1 MSLYL
6 ALNLQQF
13 MTLMCFYFSQEE
25 SETLAVQNA
34 VWEQHRISLFSITLV
49 KTVKSGDFF

>member
-1 MSLYL
+1 
-6 ALNLQQF
+6 
-13 MTLMCFYFSQEE
+13 MCFYFSQEE
-25 SETLAVQNA
+25 SETLAIQNA